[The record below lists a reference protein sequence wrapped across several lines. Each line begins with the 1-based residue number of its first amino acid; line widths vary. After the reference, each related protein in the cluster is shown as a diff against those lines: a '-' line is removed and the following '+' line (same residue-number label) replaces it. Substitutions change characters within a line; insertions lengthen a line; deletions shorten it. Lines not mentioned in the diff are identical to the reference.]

1 VKGLTLDRHVKD
13 LTDITPHWGH
23 IPSIPIPYQRVND
36 VYDAFQECAEYQ
48 SERGDVANPQL

>member
-23 IPSIPIPYQRVND
+23 IPSIPIPYKRVND
-36 VYDAFQECAEYQ
+36 GYDAIQERAQYQ
-48 SERGDVANPQL
+48 SECGDVASPQL